1 MFLKILYLCKTCVAV
16 SFLKDWQLIKKR
28 LQNRCFPANIAK
40 FLRTTFFIENFRWLL
55 LKVGNSVLYVYVMYC
70 FPSLLKCFFLQQ
82 NHNFEL
88 LPCCNKIYLLWDVSI
103 LKCLSSLKKT
113 LKKTLIIEK
122 DTCINRS
129 LFIYGVFIYLTWD
142 MRTWG
147 LLISNSMKRFIP
159 ILNATK
165 TIKN

>member
-1 MFLKILYLCKTCVAV
+1 
-16 SFLKDWQLIKKR
+16 
-28 LQNRCFPANIAK
+28 
-40 FLRTTFFIENFRWLL
+40 
-55 LKVGNSVLYVYVMYC
+55 MYC

-142 MRTWG
+142 IIIIIITFILIREKGSTES
-147 LLISNSMKRFIP
+147 LLNWKTSTSSNSVQLPFSYVITQT
-159 ILNATK
+159 LETVNVALELDYLHLLK
-165 TIKN
+165 TNFNNYT